1 MGNEV
6 KEIYVIYHT
15 WMAEDW
21 TSDYGYMEPCEEAVG
36 FVWTENEAKQ
46 LIAQWT
52 DKFLPDGDKYKED
65 QEFDYRKLPL
75 ALLDVS
81 PFNRKEN

>member
-1 MGNEV
+1 MDNSI

-15 WMAEDW
+15 WMAEDLAA
-21 TSDYGYMEPCEEAVG
+21 YRMEYREEAVG
-36 FVWTENEAKQ
+36 FVWTEDEAKQ
-46 LIAQWT
+46 LISQWT
-52 DKFLPDGDKYKED
+52 DKFLPNDDIDKED